1 MGSVDATRRSVSTVL
16 MSALVVMITAP
27 DREIGLRLARA
38 LVDARLAACV
48 NIVDPITS
56 VYRWEGAV
64 QEDGETLLIAKT
76 TRERFDALRQKT
88 VEEHPYET
96 PEVIACEIA
105 DGSAPYLEWLGG
117 CVAESR

>member
-1 MGSVDATRRSVSTVL
+1 
-16 MSALVVMITAP
+16 MSALVVMMTAP
-27 DREIGLRLARA
+27 DRETGLRLARA

-48 NIVDPITS
+48 NVVDPITS

-117 CVAESR
+117 CVSESR